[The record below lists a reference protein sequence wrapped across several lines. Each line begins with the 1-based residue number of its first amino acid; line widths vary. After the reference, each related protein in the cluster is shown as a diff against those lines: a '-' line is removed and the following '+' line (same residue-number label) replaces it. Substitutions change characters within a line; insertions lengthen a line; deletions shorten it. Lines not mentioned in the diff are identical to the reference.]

1 MKNKMNLPSSDTLP
15 IYNLSSIFNKTTNSY
30 KFIWLLA
37 ILDSLRNGGKEK
49 IPLKN
54 LIYSM
59 ISIVWFPINYYNLS
73 FGKQDQFYK
82 IIKGIK
88 FKFRIR
94 DDINKSELTHFLN
107 LNDGDIT
114 IDGLKNN
121 LARYVPFRFLSPW
134 YTNELR
140 GKSDSQKNRIIYNY
154 SSRYF
159 NSRLNKP
166 IYKFSQ
172 DRRTIILHS
181 DWVSYLIKH
190 LKILTEFTL
199 WNLGNYL
206 QGNNPNVPNLQ
217 RKLFPPLVRK
227 LSNAKL
233 YWKSFIENAKNE
245 KCVFSKQIINLN
257 NISIDHFIPWRF
269 VAHDQLW
276 NLIPVLK
283 RVNSYKGDNIPSEIY
298 LNDFANLQHRAFL
311 NAVNSNLIKPK
322 ILEDY
327 TILFNDTLN
336 NIGSISN
343 KKFSDRIIK
352 NLKPMMQIAINM
364 GFRGNWKFKND

>member
-1 MKNKMNLPSSDTLP
+1 M
-15 IYNLSSIFNKTTNSY
+15 
-30 KFIWLLA
+30 
-37 ILDSLRNGGKEK
+37 
-49 IPLKN
+49 
-54 LIYSM
+54 
-59 ISIVWFPINYYNLS
+59 
-73 FGKQDQFYK
+73 
-82 IIKGIK
+82 
-88 FKFRIR
+88 
-94 DDINKSELTHFLN
+94 
-107 LNDGDIT
+107 
-114 IDGLKNN
+114 
-121 LARYVPFRFLSPW
+121 
-134 YTNELR
+134 
-140 GKSDSQKNRIIYNY
+140 
-154 SSRYF
+154 
-159 NSRLNKP
+159 
-166 IYKFSQ
+166 
-172 DRRTIILHS
+172 HS

-298 LNDFANLQHRAFL
+298 LNDFANLQYRAFL

-364 GFRGNWKFKND
+364 GFRGNWKFKNDYSI